1 MKKKIKNANY
11 FFLMFAALSPV
22 DWSESTCLDNLLN
35 NGCYLLFY
43 AYILTWI
50 LVESR
55 INGF

>member
-1 MKKKIKNANY
+1 MKKKNQKCKL

-35 NGCYLLFY
+35 NGCYLLLY
-43 AYILTWI
+43 AYILTWV